1 MGNRESKS
9 PRPCYIESMRRLIA
23 ALAFLSFADLAFV
36 QVDCPLARGFA
47 HGGQVVASQ
56 PEHAGHAGHAVPTP
70 TGQEGVQTVPEG
82 AAPNN
87 SACPMMG
94 PCVLTVDVSGI
105 VGSSAPPR
113 QVDGVLP
120 SADQLPA
127 SLTLVPE
134 PPPPRA

>member
-1 MGNRESKS
+1 
-9 PRPCYIESMRRLIA
+9 MRRLIA
-23 ALAFLSFADLAFV
+23 TLAFLSFANLAFV
-36 QVDCPLARGFA
+36 QADCPLAGGSA
-47 HGGQVVASQ
+47 HGRQVVASQ
-56 PEHAGHAGHAVPTP
+56 AGHTAHAGHAISTP
-70 TGQEGVQTVPEG
+70 IGQEGVQSVPEG

-87 SACPMMG
+87 PACPMMG

-113 QVDGVLP
+113 QADGVLP
-120 SADQLPA
+120 SSDQLPA